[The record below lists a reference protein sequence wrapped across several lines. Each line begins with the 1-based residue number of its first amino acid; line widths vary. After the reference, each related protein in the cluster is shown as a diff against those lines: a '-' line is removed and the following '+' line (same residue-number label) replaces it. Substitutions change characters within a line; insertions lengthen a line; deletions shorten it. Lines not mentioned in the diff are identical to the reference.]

1 MKEFEDLIKDVKQ
14 EIVTTNISLADR
26 FKKMRSILNSCYE
39 NDSSL
44 SEVDINNLTILTTE
58 LRSLKIKLNFLN
70 NQLYKLT
77 YCLKKEV

>member
-44 SEVDINNLTILTTE
+44 SEVDINNLTVLTTE

>member
-58 LRSLKIKLNFLN
+58 LRSLKIKLNFL
-70 NQLYKLT
+70 YKLT

>member
-39 NDSSL
+39 NSTSL
-44 SEVDINNLTILTTE
+44 SEVDINNLT
-58 LRSLKIKLNFLN
+58 KKFKNQIKL
-70 NQLYKLT
+70 
-77 YCLKKEV
+77 LKQSAL

>member
-39 NDSSL
+39 NSTSL

>member
-39 NDSSL
+39 NSTSL

-58 LRSLKIKLNFLN
+58 LRSLIWFLNFLN
-70 NQLYKLT
+70 NSLFNYSVIK
-77 YCLKKEV
+77 YI